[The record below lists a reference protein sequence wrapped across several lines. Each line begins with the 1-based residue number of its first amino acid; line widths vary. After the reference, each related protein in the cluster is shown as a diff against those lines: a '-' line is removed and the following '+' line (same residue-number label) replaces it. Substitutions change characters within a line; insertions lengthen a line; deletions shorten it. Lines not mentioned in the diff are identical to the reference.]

1 MDLVTEIR
9 EKAKSKQKKLVL
21 PEGTDPRTLKA
32 ARLIAEAALASS
44 VTVLGRESEVRK
56 LAAAEGFDFNGLGGL
71 NILDPAGSG
80 DIERYANEFYELRKH
95 KGMTMEQARAD
106 ILAPLR
112 WGAMMLRLGDVD
124 AMVSGAAN
132 TTADVLRAGL
142 SIIGTK
148 PGIKTASS
156 QYIIHTDDPSWGA
169 KGYFIFSDCAVV
181 PDPNAEQLADIAI
194 SSAQS
199 CRDFLGAEPVVAL
212 LSFSTKGSGGD
223 HPNVVKVRE
232 ALSIVKSREPGLL
245 IDGEIQ
251 VDAALVSSVLDKK
264 APGSPIRGKVNT
276 MVFPDLQSGN
286 IGIKLIQRI
295 GKIDGFGPFL
305 QGFAKPISD
314 LSRGTTV
321 EEIVNTCAFILAQV
335 K

>member
-1 MDLVTEIR
+1 MDLITEIK
-9 EKAKSKQKKLVL
+9 EKAKSRQKKLVL
-21 PEGTDPRTLKA
+21 PEGTDLRTLKA
-32 ARLIAEAALASS
+32 ARLIVEAALASS

-56 LAAAEGFDFNGLGGL
+56 LAAAESIDLGGV
-71 NILDPAGSG
+71 NILEQAGSD
-80 DIERYANEFYELRKH
+80 DIERYAKEFYELRKH

-106 ILAPLR
+106 ILAPP
-112 WGAMMLRLGDVD
+112 ALGSHD
-124 AMVSGAAN
+124 APSGRCGRNGSGSEN

-142 SIIGTK
+142 AIVGTK
-148 PGIKTASS
+148 PGIKTLSS
-156 QYIIHTDDPSWGA
+156 HFIVPTEDPSWGA
-169 KGYFIFSDCAVV
+169 NGNFVFSDCAVV

-212 LSFSTKGSGGD
+212 LSFSTKGSGGN

-232 ALSIVKSREPGLL
+232 ALAIVKARDPGLL

-251 VDAALVSSVLDKK
+251 ADAALVDSVLDKK

-295 GKIDGFGPFL
+295 GKINGFGPFL
-305 QGFAKPISD
+305 QGFAKPLSD

-321 EEIVNTCAFILAQV
+321 EEIVNTSAFLLAQV
-335 K
+335 R

>member
-1 MDLVTEIR
+1 MDLVEGIR
-9 EKAKSKQKKLVL
+9 EKARSKQKKLVL
-21 PEGTDPRTLKA
+21 PEGTELRTLKA
-32 ARLIAEAALASS
+32 ARLIVEAALASS

-56 LAAAEGFDFNGLGGL
+56 LAAAENIDLGGV
-71 NILDPAGSG
+71 NILDQAGSG
-80 DIERYANEFYELRKH
+80 DTERYAKEFYELRKH
-95 KGMTMEQARAD
+95 KGMTMEQARAE

-112 WGAMMLRLGDVD
+112 WGAMMLHLGDVD
-124 AMVSGAAN
+124 AMVAGAEN

-142 SIIGTK
+142 AIIGTK

-156 QYIIHTDDPSWGA
+156 HFIVPSGDPSYGIN
-169 KGYFIFSDCAVV
+169 GVFIFSDCAVV

-199 CRDFLGAEPVVAL
+199 CRDFLDAEPVVAL

-232 ALSIVKSREPGLL
+232 ALAIVKSREPGLL

-251 VDAALVSSVLDKK
+251 VDAALVTSVLDKK

-276 MVFPDLQSGN
+276 MVFPDLQSAN
-286 IGIKLIQRI
+286 IGIKLLQRI

-335 K
+335 R